1 MTTKRHAFC
10 ATLAM
15 MAIGATPFIAS
26 ADEDDHD
33 HEGEHFD
40 IAVWNDNGTLRTG
53 GWDHDTEELEVQNLR
68 VFEGML
74 GEDPAFPFSTDEPG
88 VGGVAADLGLMVG
101 DTFSL
106 NIASG
111 LGFWDGAGFTYGA
124 QSMSAQWGGNTVNT
138 ATGGALDFLITED
151 YDNHPFFTLETE
163 TPGAYLM
170 ELTASMSG
178 YESSDVFY
186 ILFNSGLDEEAFEE
200 AHEYVEDVLVP
211 APGVLALLGLFGATA
226 RRRRQG

>member
-1 MTTKRHAFC
+1 MFSRTHSITT
-10 ATLAM
+10 TLALM
-15 MAIGATPFIAS
+15 TIGVTPLAAL
-26 ADEDDHD
+26 ADGDE

-40 IAVWNDNGTLRTG
+40 IAVWNDGGTLRTG

-68 VFEGML
+68 VFEGTM
-74 GEDPAFPFSTDEPG
+74 GEDKEFPFSTDEPG

-106 NIASG
+106 NIAAG
-111 LGFWDGAGFTYGA
+111 LGTWNGSGFNYGA
-124 QSMSAQWGGNTVNT
+124 DSMIAQWGANTVNT
-138 ATGGALDFLITED
+138 NTGGALDFLITED

-170 ELTASMSG
+170 EVTAAMAG
-178 YESSDVFY
+178 YQSSDVFY

-211 APGVLALLGLFGATA
+211 APGALALLGLLGATR
-226 RRRRQG
+226 RRRRQN